1 MSTEARGLQGQPAA
15 GRRDGALSRQ
25 VVVPLLL
32 VLAAAA
38 GCLDAMAVSRLGG
51 PFASV
56 VTGNLIQLG
65 RGLVI
70 PNRHLVASTSTAVA
84 SYAVGVAIGT
94 VVLRGS
100 LPGWRL
106 RTCVVT
112 SVELLLLVG
121 VLAGWVTT
129 GGSPGTGQA
138 IFLLALAAAAMGL
151 QSAATLSTGVP
162 EASTTYMTGT
172 LTSFMRAVAT
182 DPHLIGGAAGAGI
195 ARLLSLLAGVL
206 IGALILKFAPLW
218 TPVFPVALI
227 AGTVVLA
234 AALGP
239 WKSTKVRS
247 GGKHHDEHTQP

>member
-1 MSTEARGLQGQPAA
+1 MSTEGRGLQAQPAA

-25 VVVPLLL
+25 VVIRLLV

-38 GCLDAMAVSRLGG
+38 GCVDVMAVSRLGG

-65 RGLVI
+65 RSLAI
-70 PNRHLVASTSTAVA
+70 PNRHLAASASTAVA
-84 SYAVGVAIGT
+84 SYALGVAIGT

-106 RTCVVT
+106 RTCVVA
-112 SVELLLLVG
+112 SVELLLLIG
-121 VLAGWVTT
+121 VLVGWLITS
-129 GGSPGTGQA
+129 GSPGTGQA

-151 QSAATLSTGVP
+151 QSAATLSAGVP

-182 DPHLIGGAAGAGI
+182 DPHLIGVAGAGV
-195 ARLLSLLAGVL
+195 ARLLSLLAGAV
-206 IGALILKFAPLW
+206 IGALILEFAPSW
-218 TPVFPVALI
+218 TPVFPVVLI

-234 AALGP
+234 AALSP
-239 WKSTKVRS
+239 WKSTKFRS
-247 GGKHHDEHTQP
+247 GGKNHDEHTQL

>member
-1 MSTEARGLQGQPAA
+1 MFTEARGLQGQPAA
-15 GRRDGALSRQ
+15 GRRDDPISRQ
-25 VVVPLLL
+25 VVTRLLV

-38 GCLDAMAVSRLGG
+38 GCVDVMAVARLGG

-56 VTGNLIQLG
+56 ITGNLIQLG
-65 RGLVI
+65 RGLAI
-70 PNRHLVASTSTAVA
+70 PNWHLAATASTAVA

-94 VVLRGS
+94 LVLRGS

-106 RTCVVT
+106 RTSVVT

-121 VLAGWVTT
+121 VLVGWLTT
-129 GGSPGTGQA
+129 SGSPGTGQA

-162 EASTTYMTGT
+162 EASTTYMTGA

-182 DPHLIGGAAGAGI
+182 DPHLNLIGAAGGGA
-195 ARLLSLLAGVL
+195 ARLLSLFAGAL
-206 IGALILKFAPLW
+206 IGALILRFAPSW
-218 TPVFPVALI
+218 TPVFPVVLV

-239 WKSTKVRS
+239 WKSTKFRS
-247 GGKHHDEHTQP
+247 GGKDSR